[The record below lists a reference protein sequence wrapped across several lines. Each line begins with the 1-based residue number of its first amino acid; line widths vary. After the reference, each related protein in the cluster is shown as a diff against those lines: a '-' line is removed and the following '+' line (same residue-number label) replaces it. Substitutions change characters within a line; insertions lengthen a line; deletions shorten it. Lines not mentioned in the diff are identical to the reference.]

1 MRLCRKR
8 WAAFERRLNGRG
20 LHCGEPRQGAAS
32 RLRIGFGAPSKNGA
46 MGVHHWPVGGVG

>member
-8 WAAFERRLNGRG
+8 WAAFEGRLNGRG

-46 MGVHHWPVGGVG
+46 MGTV